1 MSWGSPGETP
11 PEERCAALGVSG
23 AKRIRF
29 PPMAD
34 APQISTLGALK
45 ASGYTPR
52 SVKDE
57 VRANLIARLQ
67 SGDDIFPGILGFDRT
82 VVPQIQNALL
92 GRHDFILLG
101 LRGQAK
107 SRLIRMLPSLLDEW
121 VPEVEGSEIHDDP
134 LDPVSKYA
142 RTLIAQK
149 GDDTPVAWLHRSAR
163 YGEKLATPDTS
174 IADLIGDID
183 PIKAATQK
191 LTYADEEVIHFGI
204 IPRTHRGIFAI
215 NELPDLQPRI
225 QVGLLNI
232 MEEQDIQV
240 RGFNVRI
247 PIDVLMVFTANP
259 EDYTNRGSIITPLK
273 DRIDSQILTH
283 YPRELGIGV
292 EITRQEAW
300 SDRDGDV
307 TVAVPHIFREIVE
320 QVAFEARA
328 SEYVDQKSGVSARLT
343 RAALEDLVSAAE
355 RRALMN
361 GETETTVR
369 ASDLDAIEPAVTGKV
384 ELVYEGEQEGAQG
397 VARSLVGKAVSAIV
411 KTYLPDP
418 AAKGSG
424 DDGGRAAYREVLG
437 WFSRGNTADFDSD
450 LSFADYTRQLDQ
462 VDGLAALIGA
472 HTATDS
478 PAEKASMK
486 ELALEMLHPHSL
498 VGKDVA
504 DDGTSYADMMG
515 SVLSG
520 LGSFGPDDDDFDDD
534 DYERRR

>member
-1 MSWGSPGETP
+1 
-11 PEERCAALGVSG
+11 
-23 AKRIRF
+23 
-29 PPMAD
+29 MAD
-34 APQISTLGALK
+34 APSLSTLSDLT
-45 ASGYTPR
+45 ASGYRPR

-57 VRANLIARLQ
+57 VRANLIAKLKA
-67 SGDDIFPGILGFDRT
+67 GEAVFPGILGFDKT
-82 VVPQIQNALL
+82 VVPQVQNAIL

-107 SRLIRMLPSLLDEW
+107 SRLVRMLPSLLDEW

-134 LDPVSKYA
+134 LAPVSKYA
-142 RTLIAQK
+142 RDLVKKCGPSTPIAW
-149 GDDTPVAWLHRSAR
+149 VHRSER

-183 PIKAATQK
+183 PIKAATRK

-232 MEEQDIQV
+232 MEEQDIQI

-247 PIDVLMVFTANP
+247 PIDVLMVYTANP

-283 YPRELGIGV
+283 YPRDLGIGV

-300 SDRDGDV
+300 AERAGGDGAPEAPV
-307 TVAVPHIFREIVE
+307 VHVPHVFREIVE

-343 RAALEDLVSAAE
+343 RAALEDLISAAE
-355 RRALMN
+355 RRALLN
-361 GETETTVR
+361 GEDEVTVR
-369 ASDLDAIEPAVTGKV
+369 ASDLQAIEPAVTGKV

-397 VARSLVGKAVSAIV
+397 VARALVGKAVAAIV
-411 KTYLPDP
+411 KRYLPDP
-418 AAKGSG
+418 ADKSAPEGQ
-424 DDGGRAAYREVLG
+424 GRAAYADVLR
-437 WFSRGNTADFDSD
+437 WFSQGHTVDLDTD
-450 LSFADYTRQLDQ
+450 LSFDAYVRQLDRVEGLGAL
-462 VDGLAALIGA
+462 VDR
-472 HTATDS
+472 HTAPAS
-478 PAEKASMK
+478 PAEKASMM
-486 ELALEMLHPHSL
+486 ELALEALHQHSL
-498 VGKDVA
+498 LGKDA
-504 DDGTSYADMMG
+504 EDAGAHYSDLMG

-520 LGSFGPDDDDFDDD
+520 LGAFDVDDDEDDDFDDED
-534 DYERRR
+534 DYRRYG

>member
-1 MSWGSPGETP
+1 
-11 PEERCAALGVSG
+11 
-23 AKRIRF
+23 
-29 PPMAD
+29 MAD
-34 APQISTLGALK
+34 APQISTLGDLK
-45 ASGYTPR
+45 ASGYRPR

-57 VRANLIARLQ
+57 IRANLIARLQ
-67 SGDDIFPGILGFDRT
+67 SGDDVFPGILGFDRT
-82 VVPQIQNALL
+82 VIPQVQNALL

-107 SRLIRMLPSLLDEW
+107 SRIVRMLPLLLDEW
-121 VPEVEGSEIHDDP
+121 VPEVAGSEIHDDP

-142 RTLIAQK
+142 RDLIHDQ
-149 GDDTPVAWLHRSAR
+149 GDETPVSWLHRSAR

-183 PIKAATQK
+183 PIKAATRK

-232 MEEQDIQV
+232 MEEQDIQI

-247 PIDVLMVFTANP
+247 PIDVLMVYTANP

-300 SDRDGDV
+300 AERDGAV
-307 TVAVPHIFREIVE
+307 TVHVPHVFRQIVE

-355 RRALMN
+355 RRALIH
-361 GETETTVR
+361 GESETTLR
-369 ASDLDAIEPAVTGKV
+369 ASDLEAIEPAVTGKV

-397 VARSLVGKAVSAIV
+397 VARALVGKAVSTIV

-418 AAKGSG
+418 TAKGSG
-424 DDGGRAAYREVLG
+424 ADGGRAAYREVLG
-437 WFSRGNTADFDSD
+437 WFSKGHTVD
-450 LSFADYTRQLDQ
+450 LDTDLRFAEYVQQLDRVEGLGAL
-462 VDGLAALIGA
+462 VDA
-472 HTATDS
+472 HTAPPS
-478 PAEKASMK
+478 PAEKASMM
-486 ELALEMLHPHSL
+486 ELTLEMLHQHSL
-498 VGKDVA
+498 LGKEVA
-504 DDGTSYADMMG
+504 DDGASYADMMG

-520 LGSFGPDDDDFDDD
+520 LGSFGADDDDDLDDD
-534 DYERRR
+534 EEDYRRFG

>member
-1 MSWGSPGETP
+1 
-11 PEERCAALGVSG
+11 
-23 AKRIRF
+23 
-29 PPMAD
+29 MAD
-34 APQISTLGALK
+34 APQISTLGDLK
-45 ASGYTPR
+45 ASGYRPR

-57 VRANLIARLQ
+57 IRANLIARLQ
-67 SGDDIFPGILGFDRT
+67 SGDDVFPGILGFDRT
-82 VVPQIQNALL
+82 VIPQVQNALL

-107 SRLIRMLPSLLDEW
+107 SRIVRMLPSLLDEW

-142 RTLIAQK
+142 RDLIHDQ
-149 GDDTPVAWLHRSAR
+149 GDLTPVSWLHRSAR

-183 PIKAATQK
+183 PIKAATRK

-232 MEEQDIQV
+232 MEEQDIQI

-247 PIDVLMVFTANP
+247 PIDVLMVYTANP

-300 SDRDGDV
+300 AERDGAV
-307 TVAVPHIFREIVE
+307 TVHVPHVFRQVVE

-355 RRALMN
+355 RRALIN
-361 GETETTVR
+361 GETETTLR
-369 ASDLDAIEPAVTGKV
+369 ASDLEAIEPAVTGKV

-397 VARSLVGKAVSAIV
+397 VARALVGKAVSTIV

-424 DDGGRAAYREVLG
+424 ADGGRAAYREVLG
-437 WFSRGNTADFDSD
+437 WFSKGNTVD
-450 LSFADYTRQLDQ
+450 LDTDLRFAEYVQQLDRVEGLGAL
-462 VDGLAALIGA
+462 VDA
-472 HTATDS
+472 HTAPPS
-478 PAEKASMK
+478 PAEKASMM
-486 ELALEMLHPHSL
+486 ELTLEMLHQHSL
-498 VGKDVA
+498 LGKEVA
-504 DDGTSYADMMG
+504 DDGASYADMMG

-520 LGSFGPDDDDFDDD
+520 LGSFGADDDDDLDDD
-534 DYERRR
+534 EEDYRRFG

>member
-1 MSWGSPGETP
+1 
-11 PEERCAALGVSG
+11 
-23 AKRIRF
+23 
-29 PPMAD
+29 MAD
-34 APQISTLGALK
+34 APQISTLGALR
-45 ASGYTPR
+45 ASGYQPR

-57 VRANLIARLQ
+57 IRANLIARLQ
-67 SGDDIFPGILGFDRT
+67 AGDNVFPGILGFDRT
-82 VVPQIQNALL
+82 VVPQVQNALL

-107 SRLIRMLPSLLDEW
+107 SRIVRMLPSLMDEW
-121 VPEVEGSEIHDDP
+121 VPEVDGSEIHDDP
-134 LDPVSKYA
+134 LDPVSKFA
-142 RTLIAQK
+142 RDLIAEH
-149 GDDTPVAWLHRSAR
+149 GDDTPVSWLHRSAR

-183 PIKAATQK
+183 PIKAATRK

-232 MEEQDIQV
+232 MEEQDIQI

-300 SDRDGDV
+300 ADRDGGV
-307 TVAVPHIFREIVE
+307 AVAVPHVFREIVE

-355 RRALMN
+355 RRALVH
-361 GETETTVR
+361 GETETTLR
-369 ASDLDAIEPAVTGKV
+369 ASDLEAIEPAVTGKV

-397 VARSLVGKAVSAIV
+397 VARALVGKAVSTIV

-418 AAKGSG
+418 TEKGSG
-424 DDGGRAAYREVLG
+424 ADGGRAAYRDVLG
-437 WFSRGNTADFDSD
+437 WFSRGNTVD
-450 LSFADYTRQLDQ
+450 LDTDLGFATYVQQLDR
-462 VDGLAALIGA
+462 VDGLGALVDA
-472 HTATDS
+472 HTTPTS
-478 PAEKASMK
+478 PAEKASMM
-486 ELALEMLHPHSL
+486 ELALEMLHQHSL
-498 VGKDVA
+498 LGKDVA
-504 DDGTSYADMMG
+504 DDGASYSDMMG

-520 LGSFGPDDDDFDDD
+520 LGSFGPDDDDDEEDDP
-534 DYERRR
+534 DYRRYG

>member
-1 MSWGSPGETP
+1 MP
-11 PEERCAALGVSG
+11 
-23 AKRIRF
+23 
-29 PPMAD
+29 D
-34 APQISTLGALK
+34 APSISTLGDLA
-45 ASGYTPR
+45 ASGYQPR

-57 VRANLIARLQ
+57 VRANLVAKLKA
-67 SGDDIFPGILGFDRT
+67 GDDVFPGILGFDKT
-82 VVPQIQNALL
+82 VVPQVQNALL

-107 SRLIRMLPSLLDEW
+107 SRLVRMLPDLLDEW

-134 LDPVSKYA
+134 MAPVSKFA
-142 RTLIAQK
+142 RDLVAKCGPATPIAW
-149 GDDTPVAWLHRSAR
+149 VHRSAR

-183 PIKAATQK
+183 PIKAATRK

-232 MEEQDIQV
+232 MEEQDIQI

-283 YPRELGIGV
+283 YPRDLSIGV

-300 SDRDGDV
+300 ADRDGASGPEV
-307 TVAVPHIFREIVE
+307 PRVHVPHVFREVVE

-343 RAALEDLVSAAE
+343 RAALEDLISAAE
-355 RRALMN
+355 RRALVHN
-361 GETETTVR
+361 EAETTIR
-369 ASDLDAIEPAVTGKV
+369 ASDLHAIEPAVTGKV

-397 VARSLVGKAVSAIV
+397 VARALVGKAVATTV
-411 KTYLPDP
+411 KRYFPDP

-424 DDGGRAAYREVLG
+424 DDGGRAAYRDVLG
-437 WFSRGNTADFDSD
+437 WFSQGNTVDLDTDLAFD
-450 LSFADYTRQLDQ
+450 AYVRQLDR
-462 VDGLAALIGA
+462 V
-472 HTATDS
+472 
-478 PAEKASMK
+478 E
-486 ELALEMLHPHSL
+486 
-498 VGKDVA
+498 
-504 DDGTSYADMMG
+504 
-515 SVLSG
+515 G
-520 LGSFGPDDDDFDDD
+520 LGALVDAHSS
-534 DYERRR
+534 

>member
-1 MSWGSPGETP
+1 
-11 PEERCAALGVSG
+11 
-23 AKRIRF
+23 
-29 PPMAD
+29 MAD
-34 APQISTLGALK
+34 APQISTLGDLE
-45 ASGYTPR
+45 ASGYRPR

-57 VRANLIARLQ
+57 VRANLITKIQA
-67 SGDDIFPGILGFDRT
+67 GDDVFPGILGFDRT
-82 VVPQIQNALL
+82 VLPQVQNALL
-92 GRHDFILLG
+92 GKHDFILLG

-107 SRLIRMLPSLLDEW
+107 SRIVRMLPDLMDEW

-134 LDPVSKYA
+134 LAPVSKYA
-142 RTLIAQK
+142 RDLVAQK
-149 GDDTPVAWLHRSAR
+149 GKDTPIAWLHRSKR

-183 PIKAATQK
+183 PIKAATRK

-300 SDRDGDV
+300 SDRDGGV
-307 TVAVPHIFREIVE
+307 TVSVPHIFREIVE

-343 RAALEDLVSAAE
+343 RAALEDLISAAE
-355 RRALMN
+355 RRALVH

-369 ASDLDAIEPAVTGKV
+369 ASDLAALEPAVTGKV

-397 VARSLVGKAVSAIV
+397 VARALVGKAVATIV
-411 KTYLPDP
+411 KKYLPDP
-418 AAKGSG
+418 TAKGSG
-424 DDGGRAAYREVLG
+424 DDGGRAAYRDVLG
-437 WFSRGNTADFDSD
+437 WFSKGNTVDMDTD
-450 LSFADYTRQLDQ
+450 LGFAEYATHLDR
-462 VDGLAALIGA
+462 VEGLATLIDT
-472 HTATDS
+472 HTVPES
-478 PAEKASMK
+478 PADKASMM
-486 ELALEMLHPHSL
+486 ELALEMLHQHSML
-498 VGKDVA
+498 GKDVA
-504 DDGTSYADMMG
+504 DDGASYADMMG

-520 LGSFGPDDDDFDDD
+520 LGSFGPDDEDDLEDD
-534 DYERRR
+534 DYGQFN

>member
-1 MSWGSPGETP
+1 MSQSS
-11 PEERCAALGVSG
+11 AAPSI
-23 AKRIRF
+23 A
-29 PPMAD
+29 
-34 APQISTLGALK
+34 TLGALRE
-45 ASGYTPR
+45 SGYVPR
-52 SVKDE
+52 PVKDE
-57 VRANLIARLQ
+57 VRANLIAAIQAGR
-67 SGDDIFPGILGFDRT
+67 DVFPGVLGYGKT
-82 VVPQIQNALL
+82 VVPQVQNALL

-107 SRLIRMLPSLLDEW
+107 SRLVRGLPDLLDEW

-134 LDPVSKYA
+134 LAPVSKYA
-142 RTLIAQK
+142 RDLVAEA
-149 GDDTPVAWLHRSAR
+149 GDETPVAWLHRSAR

-283 YPRELGIGV
+283 YPRDVETGIA
-292 EITRQEAW
+292 ITRQEAW
-300 SDRDGDV
+300 AERGGAVS
-307 TVAVPHIFREIVE
+307 VAVPHVFREIIE
-320 QVAFEARA
+320 GVAFEARA

-355 RRALMN
+355 RRALVN

-369 ASDLDAIEPAVTGKV
+369 ASDLQSIEPAVTGKV
-384 ELVYEGEQEGAQG
+384 ELVYEGEQEGAQN
-397 VARSLVGKAVSAIV
+397 VARALVGRAVA
-411 KTYLPDP
+411 TTLRRYLPDP
-418 AAKGSG
+418 ARKGRSG
-424 DDGGRAAYREVLG
+424 GPEREDGRGAYRDVLA
-437 WFSRGNTADFDSD
+437 WFSKGHTVD
-450 LSFADYTRQLDQ
+450 LDPEMPFAEYASALDR
-462 VDGLAALIGA
+462 VDGLKALVDRYTSPEG
-472 HTATDS
+472 
-478 PAEKASMK
+478 PAETASMM
-486 ELALEMLHPHSL
+486 ELVLELLHQNSL
-498 VGKDVA
+498 VGKEVEDA
-504 DDGTSYADMMG
+504 GASYADMMG

-520 LGSFGPDDDDFDDD
+520 LGTYDPDDDDPDVDPD
-534 DYERRR
+534 DYR

>member
-1 MSWGSPGETP
+1 MP
-11 PEERCAALGVSG
+11 
-23 AKRIRF
+23 
-29 PPMAD
+29 D
-34 APQISTLGALK
+34 APQITTLGALRE
-45 ASGYTPR
+45 SGYRPR

-57 VRANLIARLQ
+57 VRANLVRRLKA
-67 SGDDIFPGILGFDRT
+67 GDDVFPGILGFDRT
-82 VVPQIQNALL
+82 VIPQVQNALL

-107 SRLIRMLPSLLDEW
+107 SRIVRMLPSLLDEW
-121 VPEVEGSEIHDDP
+121 VPEVEGTEIHDDP
-134 LDPVSKYA
+134 LAPVSKYA
-142 RTLIAQK
+142 RDLVAEH
-149 GDDTPVAWLHRSAR
+149 GDETPVAWLHRSAR

-183 PIKAATQK
+183 PIKAATRK

-204 IPRTHRGIFAI
+204 IPRTHRGVFAI

-283 YPRELGIGV
+283 YPRDLEIGV

-300 SDRDGDV
+300 DDRAGGDGAPDTPV
-307 TVAVPHIFREIVE
+307 VSVPHVFREIVE

-355 RRALMN
+355 RRALLN
-361 GETETTVR
+361 GEAETTTR
-369 ASDLDAIEPAVTGKV
+369 AADLQAVEPAVTGKV
-384 ELVYEGEQEGAQG
+384 ELVYEGEQEGAQE
-397 VARSLVGKAVSAIV
+397 VARALIGRAVATIM

-418 AAKGSG
+418 AAKGGAGAG
-424 DDGGRAAYREVLG
+424 DAGQAGGRAAYGEVLG
-437 WFSRGNTADFDSD
+437 WFSKGNAVELDGD
-450 LSFADYTRQLDQ
+450 LPFADYAKALDQ
-462 VDGLAALIGA
+462 VDGLAKLVDAYTQPEG
-472 HTATDS
+472 
-478 PAEKASMK
+478 PAEKASMM
-486 ELALEMLHPHSL
+486 ELALEMLHQHSL

-520 LGSFGPDDDDFDDD
+520 LGSFGDDDDDLDED
-534 DYERRR
+534 DYRRYG

>member
-1 MSWGSPGETP
+1 
-11 PEERCAALGVSG
+11 
-23 AKRIRF
+23 
-29 PPMAD
+29 MAD
-34 APQISTLGALK
+34 APSISTLGDLK
-45 ASGYTPR
+45 ASGYRPR

-57 VRANLIARLQ
+57 VRQNLVRKLKA
-67 SGDDIFPGILGFDRT
+67 GDDVFPGILGFDRT
-82 VVPQIQNALL
+82 VIPQVQNALL

-107 SRLIRMLPSLLDEW
+107 SRIVRMLPDLLDEW
-121 VPEVEGSEIHDDP
+121 IPEVEGSEIHDDP
-134 LDPVSKYA
+134 LAPVSKYA
-142 RTLIAQK
+142 RDLVAEK
-149 GDDTPVAWLHRSAR
+149 GDDTPVSWLHRSAR

-183 PIKAATQK
+183 PIKAATRK

-232 MEEQDIQV
+232 MEEQDIQI

-300 SDRDGDV
+300 ADRQSGDGAPATPAV
-307 TVAVPHIFREIVE
+307 RVPHVFREVVE

-355 RRALMN
+355 RRALVN
-361 GETETTVR
+361 GEAETTVR
-369 ASDLDAIEPAVTGKV
+369 AADLHAIEPAVTGKV

-397 VARSLVGKAVSAIV
+397 VARALVGRAVATIV
-411 KTYLPDP
+411 KRYLPDP
-418 AAKGSG
+418 GEKNAPEG
-424 DDGGRAAYREVLG
+424 GGRAAYAEVLR
-437 WFSRGNTADFDSD
+437 WFSQGNTVDLDSD
-450 LSFADYTRQLDQ
+450 LRFEEYAHQLDR
-462 VDGLAALIGA
+462 VDGLGALVDG
-472 HTATDS
+472 HTS
-478 PAEKASMK
+478 PSGPAEKASMM
-486 ELALEMLHPHSL
+486 ELALEMLHQHSL
-498 VGKDVA
+498 LGKEVA
-504 DDGTSYADMMG
+504 DDGAQYADMMG

-520 LGSFGPDDDDFDDD
+520 LGSFGPDDEDDDFDED
-534 DYERRR
+534 DYRRLG